1 MSLTIRYLG
10 LTQEDINYIRNA
22 VGTHQVYFFQVG
34 DSTTLTANGD
44 MDDMLAILAVTSKFK
59 HQDLVMRQN

>member
-22 VGTHQVYFFQVG
+22 VGTHQVYFFRVG
-34 DSTTLTANGD
+34 DATTLTANGD
-44 MDDMLAILAVTSKFK
+44 MNDMLAILAVTSKFK
-59 HQDLVMRQN
+59 HQDFVMRQN